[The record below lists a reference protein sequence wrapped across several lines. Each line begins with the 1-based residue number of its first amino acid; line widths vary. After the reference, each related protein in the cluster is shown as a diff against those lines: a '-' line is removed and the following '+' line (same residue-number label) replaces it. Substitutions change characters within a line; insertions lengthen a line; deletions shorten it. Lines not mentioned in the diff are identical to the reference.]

1 MSTIS
6 GIHHIAI
13 GVKDIE
19 AMKSFYRDILEFTNI
34 FGEFPEIEHPP
45 MRDVVR
51 SSHVVFS
58 GIMFKQ
64 EPGDIF
70 VELIQMKEPAP
81 RPIRRDFHYG
91 DIGVSKIT
99 IATPDVEKIYREL
112 KNTLNFCCEPKHTK
126 VPGWGDYRF
135 VYFRDPEG
143 NLIELVSATSANKGS
158 KFNGVIRAGVSV
170 TDLQR
175 SKSFY
180 QKHLAFNRV
189 IVDVHDGFSGLVD
202 EVAGGGPTRVRSC
215 ILSNG
220 KEGGTLELFEIL
232 EPRGR
237 SIPFSAKWGDFG
249 YLQLCV
255 NCNDIYGIAAHCEKE
270 GIDLLCSPQSMDTD
284 KPEHAGAFIYV
295 KDPDGIPLEFL
306 HIPHQ
311 S

>member
-19 AMKSFYRDILEFTNI
+19 VMKSFYRDVLEFTRI

-45 MRDVVR
+45 MREVVR
-51 SSHVVFS
+51 VPHVVFS
-58 GIMFKQ
+58 GIMFKP
-64 EPGDIF
+64 ESGDIYL
-70 VELIQMKEPAP
+70 ELIQMKEPVP

-91 DIGVSKIT
+91 DIGISKIT
-99 IATPDVEKIYREL
+99 IATANVDKIYKEL
-112 KNTLNFCCEPKHTK
+112 KNTLNFCCEPKHIT
-126 VPGWGDYRF
+126 VPGWGDYHF
-135 VYFRDPEG
+135 VYLSDPEG
-143 NLIELVSATSANKGS
+143 NLIELVSVNTVNKRS
-158 KFNGVIRAGVSV
+158 KFYGIIRAGIGV

-180 QKHLAFNRV
+180 QKHLAFNNV
-189 IVDVHDGFSGLVD
+189 IVNIHDSFSGFVD

-215 ILSNG
+215 VLSHV
-220 KEGGTLELFEIL
+220 KECGTLELFEVL

-237 SIPFSAKWGDFG
+237 SIPFATRWGDFG

-255 NCNDIYGIAAHCEKE
+255 NCDDIYGIAAHCEKE
-270 GIDLLCSPQSMDTD
+270 GIEFLCSPHEMDTD
-284 KPEHAGAFIYV
+284 KPEHAGAYMYI

-306 HIPHQ
+306 HIHHQ
-311 S
+311 L

>member
-1 MSTIS
+1 MSIIS
-6 GIHHIAI
+6 GIHHVAI

-19 AMKSFYRDILEFTNI
+19 VMKSFYRDVLEFTTI
-34 FGEFPEIEHPP
+34 FGEFPGIEHPP
-45 MRDVVR
+45 MREVVR
-51 SSHVVFS
+51 GPHVVFS
-58 GIMFKQ
+58 GIMFR
-64 EPGDIF
+64 PRSDDIF
-70 VELIQMKEPAP
+70 LELIQMKEPVP
-81 RPIRRDFHYG
+81 RPIRRDFRYG

-99 IATPDVEKIYREL
+99 IATPNVDKIYGEL
-112 KNTLNFCCEPKHTK
+112 KNTLNFCCEPKLVT

-143 NLIELVSATSANKGS
+143 NLIELVSMNTMNKQS
-158 KFNGVIRAGVSV
+158 KFNGIIRAGISV

-180 QKHLAFNRV
+180 QEHLAFNRV
-189 IVDVHDGFSGLVD
+189 IVDIHESFSGFVD
-202 EVAGGGPTRVRSC
+202 EVAGGSPTRVRSC
-215 ILSNG
+215 VLSNA
-220 KEGGTLELFEIL
+220 KEGGTLELFEML

-237 SIPFSAKWGDFG
+237 SIPFSTRWGDFG

-255 NCNDIYGIAAHCEKE
+255 NCDDIYGIAAHCEKE
-270 GIDLLCSPQSMDTD
+270 GIDLLCGPQEMDTD

-311 S
+311 H